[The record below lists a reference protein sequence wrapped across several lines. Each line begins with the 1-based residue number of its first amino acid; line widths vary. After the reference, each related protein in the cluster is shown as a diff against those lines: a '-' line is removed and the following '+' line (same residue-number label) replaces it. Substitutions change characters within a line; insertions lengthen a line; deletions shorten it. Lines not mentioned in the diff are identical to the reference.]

1 MQGSRRAYVVLWLV
15 PALWSA
21 NYVIARLAPGAIA
34 PHALALARW
43 SLALLVMLPWVWRE
57 VLDQR
62 DALRREWPQHLVLG
76 GLGMWICGA
85 FVYLGGQ
92 TTSVT
97 NIGLFYAATP
107 VVIALAGARMLH
119 ERMSLAQR
127 FGVALALFGVVFIIV
142 KGDLRAL
149 LGLHFV
155 VGDLWILAAASSW
168 AAYSVLLK
176 RWTSV
181 LTPFSRLAVIIGGGI
196 VVLLPFT
203 FIEWLLVPYPPFTA
217 KAVWLVV
224 LAALLPGVLSYGAY
238 SYLQREL
245 GASRTALLLY
255 LSPVYGAVGA
265 WLLLGE
271 APGWYHGVGAAFILP
286 SIWLATRR

>member
-1 MQGSRRAYVVLWLV
+1 MLR
-15 PALWSA
+15 P
-21 NYVIARLAPGAIA
+21 LA
-34 PHALALARW
+34 
-43 SLALLVMLPWVWRE
+43 
-57 VLDQR
+57 
-62 DALRREWPQHLVLG
+62 
-76 GLGMWICGA
+76 
-85 FVYLGGQ
+85 
-92 TTSVT
+92 
-97 NIGLFYAATP
+97 
-107 VVIALAGARMLH
+107 
-119 ERMSLAQR
+119 AQR
-127 FGVALALFGVVFIIV
+127 VGVALALFGVVFIIV
-142 KGDLRAL
+142 KGDLRVL
-149 LGLHFV
+149 LCLQFV
-155 VGDLWILAAASSW
+155 VGDLWIIAAASSW

-181 LTPFSRLAVIIGGGI
+181 LTPFTRLAVIIGGGI

-271 APGWYHGVGAAFILP
+271 APGWYHAVGAAFILP

>member
-1 MQGSRRAYVVLWLV
+1 M
-15 PALWSA
+15 
-21 NYVIARLAPGAIA
+21 
-34 PHALALARW
+34 
-43 SLALLVMLPWVWRE
+43 
-57 VLDQR
+57 
-62 DALRREWPQHLVLG
+62 
-76 GLGMWICGA
+76 
-85 FVYLGGQ
+85 
-92 TTSVT
+92 
-97 NIGLFYAATP
+97 
-107 VVIALAGARMLH
+107 
-119 ERMSLAQR
+119 
-127 FGVALALFGVVFIIV
+127 
-142 KGDLRAL
+142 
-149 LGLHFV
+149 
-155 VGDLWILAAASSW
+155 
-168 AAYSVLLK
+168 
-176 RWTSV
+176 